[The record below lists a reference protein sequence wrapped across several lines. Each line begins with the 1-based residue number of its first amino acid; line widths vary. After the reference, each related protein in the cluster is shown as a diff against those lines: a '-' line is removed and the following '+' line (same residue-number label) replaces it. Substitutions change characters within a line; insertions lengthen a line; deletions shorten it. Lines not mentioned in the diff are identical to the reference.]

1 MVQKMLYPC
10 MVISTEFFNARVFIF
25 LLIYYKNIA

>member
-10 MVISTEFFNARVFIF
+10 MVISTEILTLEFYF
-25 LLIYYKNIA
+25 LLIYYKIIA